1 MPKKRG
7 EKEDMDIATKAVSD
21 YIKDKGITISAI
33 SEKTKIPSGKLYSS
47 LSEKGTRD
55 LRASEFLMICSFLEK
70 DPTDFMN
77 KETE

>member
-1 MPKKRG
+1 
-7 EKEDMDIATKAVSD
+7 MDIATKAVSD
-21 YIKDKGITISAI
+21 YIKDKGITISTI
-33 SEKTKIPSGKLYSS
+33 SEKTIPSGKLYSS
-47 LSEKGTRD
+47 LSDKGTRD